1 MVTLTPSP
9 DPSPNLPSRLAPT
22 LTRRSTQ
29 GVRPKASATPIILTL
44 PLTPTLNPHP
54 HPHTHPRPHP
64 RPHPHHLPY
73 PYAYAYPY
81 PYRYPYRYAYPYPY
95 LYPYPHHHPDLT
107 SGKHDGFLCNPCG
120 ASTPAACKR
129 YFTLQELVQ
138 R

>member
-29 GVRPKASATPIILTL
+29 GVRPQASATPIILTL
-44 PLTPTLNPHP
+44 PLTPTL
-54 HPHTHPRPHP
+54 T
-64 RPHPHHLPY
+64 LTLVLTLALTLTT
-73 PYAYAYPY
+73 YADADAYPY
-81 PYRYPYRYAYPYPY
+81 PYADAYPYRYAYPYPY
-95 LYPYPHHHPDLT
+95 LYPYPHPHPGPT